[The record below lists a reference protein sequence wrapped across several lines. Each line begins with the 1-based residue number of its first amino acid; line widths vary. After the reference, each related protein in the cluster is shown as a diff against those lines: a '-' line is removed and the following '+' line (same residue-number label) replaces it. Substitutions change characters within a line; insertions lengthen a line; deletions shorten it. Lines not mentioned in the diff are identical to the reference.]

1 MYSLHFILI
10 KIQNK
15 HILIIKLIETDI
27 NTMDPALNAMKNA
40 FALIIICLILLSTI
54 FIANLLE
61 EKYETD
67 PLIYFKIII
76 GLIFLFVTMRPTN

>member
-1 MYSLHFILI
+1 
-10 KIQNK
+10 
-15 HILIIKLIETDI
+15 
-27 NTMDPALNAMKNA
+27 MDPALNAMKNA
-40 FALIIICLILLSTI
+40 LTLIIICLILLSTI
-54 FIANLLE
+54 SIANLLE